1 MIKNSQY
8 FLFLLLFL
16 NLSIPQVNSNLENN
30 FNLFISSFNNYN
42 QNFGLSKAELNIDN
56 IERNNDQIFITLNCS
71 RNNYKST
78 IATCIYFTGN
88 IFKTLGSFGY
98 KSVNIILYVES
109 FQNTK
114 FIANISVET
123 FINIINKEI
132 NMSDF
137 VNNINITKE
146 EEN

>member
-1 MIKNSQY
+1 MIKSSQY
-8 FLFLLLFL
+8 VLFILFFL
-16 NLSIPQVNSNLENN
+16 NLSIPQINSNLEKN

-42 QNFGLSKAELNIDN
+42 QNFGLSKTELNIDK

-78 IATCIYFTGN
+78 IATCIYFIGN

-123 FINIINKEI
+123 FIKIINKEI

-146 EEN
+146 EGN

>member
-1 MIKNSQY
+1 MIKSSQY
-8 FLFLLLFL
+8 FLFLLFFL
-16 NLSIPQVNSNLENN
+16 ELSIPQVNSNLDNN

-56 IERNNDQIFITLNCS
+56 IEKNNDQIFITLNCS

-123 FINIINKEI
+123 FMKIINKET

>member
-1 MIKNSQY
+1 MIKSNQY
-8 FLFLLLFL
+8 FLVILFFL
-16 NLSIPQVNSNLENN
+16 NLSIPQINSNLENN

-42 QNFGLSKAELNIDN
+42 QNFGLSKTELNIDK

-78 IATCIYFTGN
+78 IATCTYFIGN
-88 IFKTLGSFGY
+88 IFKTLGLFGS

-109 FQNTK
+109 LQNAR
-114 FIANISVET
+114 FIANISVDT
-123 FINIINKEI
+123 FIKIINKEI

-146 EEN
+146 EGN

>member
-1 MIKNSQY
+1 MNKSSH
-8 FLFLLLFL
+8 LLLVLLFI
-16 NLSIPQVNSNLENN
+16 NLSIPQINSNIENN

-42 QNFGLSKAELNIDN
+42 QNFGLSKTDLNIDK
-56 IERNNDQIFITLNCS
+56 IERNNDQIFITLNCG

-78 IATCIYFTGN
+78 IATCIYFIGN
-88 IFKTLGSFGY
+88 IFKTLGSFDS

-109 FQNTK
+109 LQNAK
-114 FIANISVET
+114 FIANISVDT
-123 FINIINKEI
+123 FIKIINKEI

>member
-1 MIKNSQY
+1 MIKSSQY
-8 FLFLLLFL
+8 FLFILLFL
-16 NLSIPQVNSNLENN
+16 NLSIPQIDSNPENN

-42 QNFGLSKAELNIDN
+42 QNFGLSKTELNIDN
-56 IERNNDQIFITLNCS
+56 IEKNNDQIFITLNCG
-71 RNNYKST
+71 RNHYKST
-78 IATCIYFTGN
+78 IATCIYFIGN
-88 IFKTLGSFGY
+88 IFETLGSFGY
-98 KSVNIILYVES
+98 QSVNIILYVES

-123 FINIINKEI
+123 FIKIINNEI

-137 VNNINITKE
+137 VNNVNITKE

>member
-1 MIKNSQY
+1 MIKSSQY
-8 FLFLLLFL
+8 FLFLLFFL
-16 NLSIPQVNSNLENN
+16 ELSIPQVNSNLDNN

-109 FQNTK
+109 LQNAK
-114 FIANISVET
+114 FIAKQN
-123 FINIINKEI
+123 F
-132 NMSDF
+132 
-137 VNNINITKE
+137 TK
-146 EEN
+146 

>member
-1 MIKNSQY
+1 MIKSSQY
-8 FLFLLLFL
+8 FLFVLIVL
-16 NLSIPQVNSNLENN
+16 NLSIPQINSNLENN

-42 QNFGLSKAELNIDN
+42 HNFGLSKTELNIDK
-56 IERNNDQIFITLNCS
+56 IERKNDQIFITLNCS

-78 IATCIYFTGN
+78 IATCIYFIGN
-88 IFKTLGSFGY
+88 IFKTLGSFGS

-109 FQNTK
+109 LQNAK
-114 FIANISVET
+114 FIANISVDT
-123 FINIINKEI
+123 FIKIINKEI

-146 EEN
+146 EGN

>member
-1 MIKNSQY
+1 MIKSSQY
-8 FLFLLLFL
+8 FLFILLFL
-16 NLSIPQVNSNLENN
+16 NLSIPQIDSNLENN

-42 QNFGLSKAELNIDN
+42 QNFGLSKTELNIDN

-78 IATCIYFTGN
+78 IATCIYFIGN
-88 IFKTLGSFGY
+88 IFKALGSFGSQ
-98 KSVNIILYVES
+98 SVNIILYVES

-123 FINIINKEI
+123 FMKIINKEI

>member
-1 MIKNSQY
+1 MIKSNQY
-8 FLFLLLFL
+8 FLVILFFL
-16 NLSIPQVNSNLENN
+16 NLSISQINSNLENN

-42 QNFGLSKAELNIDN
+42 QNFGLSKTELNIDK
-56 IERNNDQIFITLNCS
+56 IERNNDQIFITLNCG

-78 IATCIYFTGN
+78 IATCIYFIGN
-88 IFKTLGSFGY
+88 IFKTLGSFDS

-109 FQNTK
+109 LQNAK
-114 FIANISVET
+114 FIANISVDT
-123 FINIINKEI
+123 FIKIINKEI

-146 EEN
+146 EGN